1 MMKLMQLTK
10 QNKQR
15 LLSLGTFTALSL
27 TLLGCSK
34 PSVVGKWQGTQSVQ
48 SPMGNQSLSFTTE
61 YKADGTFSQNATV
74 ANMNIGAKGTYK
86 VDGDKVTSSVT
97 SVDAPP
103 MIKAMAEPAL
113 KKQINQT
120 VSFKVEG
127 DNLTFTGKGPSETL
141 TMTRVKE

>member
-1 MMKLMQLTK
+1 MKL
-10 QNKQR
+10 NKQR
-15 LLSLGTFTALSL
+15 LFSLGALTALSI

-34 PSVVGKWQGTQSVQ
+34 PSVIGKWQGTQTAQ
-48 SPMGNQSLSFTTE
+48 TPMGSQQINFTTE
-61 YKADGTFSQNATV
+61 YKADGTFNQSATV

-97 SVDAPP
+97 SVEAPEL
-103 MIKAMAEPAL
+103 IKKIAEPTL

-120 VSFKVEG
+120 VTFKVEG
-127 DNLTFTGKGPSETL
+127 DNLTFTGKGAGETM